1 MQKLTG
7 NVFKPETYNINKA
20 IDLFII
26 QNKRFIDNPL
36 NTIFNFLKGIDE
48 GRFIT
53 IGGSSGYGKSALCLQ
68 VLYELAIQNDDIIC
82 IYASAEMTISELTM
96 RLIVGSRIYE
106 FLNMRNVR
114 QYFYNSNEE
123 KINDLKVLLNNFN
136 KKSNFYFLNAN
147 RFNLENIISLIELLR
162 KKNVGKRIFVVI
174 DYLQLLLQSSN
185 LNEINTTIK
194 KLKDALVENET
205 NAIVISALNRES
217 SKNNLIDI
225 SAFRDSSAIEYTSDL
240 AILMLLKDK
249 DRLYLTNHEINK
261 KTDTLNIVLREVKNR
276 IGKMEDQEFEFYKY
290 IQKFELLTDDSQE
303 ETKNNIISLEDLK

>member
-36 NTIFNFLKGIDE
+36 NTIFKFLKGIDE

-106 FLNMRNVR
+106 FLNMQNVR

-147 RFNLENIISLIELLR
+147 RFNLDNIINLIELLR

-217 SKNNLIDI
+217 TKNNLIDI

-240 AILMLLKDK
+240 AILMLVKDK
-249 DRLYLTNHEINK
+249 GSLYLTNHEINK

>member
-1 MQKLTG
+1 MQELIG

-68 VLYELAIQNDDIIC
+68 VLYELATQNDDILC

-114 QYFYNSNEE
+114 QYFYNSTEE

-147 RFNLENIISLIELLR
+147 RFNLESITRLIELLR
-162 KKNVGKRIFVVI
+162 KKNAGKRIFVVI

-217 SKNNLIDI
+217 TKNNSIDI
-225 SAFRDSSAIEYTSDL
+225 SAFRDSSAIEYTSDI

-249 DRLYLTNHEINK
+249 NKLYLTNHEINK
-261 KTDTLNIVLREVKNR
+261 KEDTLNIVLREVKNR

-290 IQKFELLTDDSQE
+290 IQKFEPLIDDSQE
-303 ETKNNIISLEDLK
+303 KTKNNIILLEDLK

>member
-7 NVFKPETYNINKA
+7 NVLKPETYNINKA

-26 QNKRFIDNPL
+26 QNKRFTDNPL
-36 NTIFNFLKGIDE
+36 NTIFKFLKGIDE

-106 FLNMRNVR
+106 FLNMQNVR

-147 RFNLENIISLIELLR
+147 RFNLDNIINLIELLR

-217 SKNNLIDI
+217 TKNNLIDI

-240 AILMLLKDK
+240 AILMLVKDK
-249 DRLYLTNHEINK
+249 GSLYLTNHEINK

-290 IQKFELLTDDSQE
+290 IQKFEPLKDDSQE

>member
-1 MQKLTG
+1 MQ
-7 NVFKPETYNINKA
+7 
-20 IDLFII
+20 
-26 QNKRFIDNPL
+26 
-36 NTIFNFLKGIDE
+36 
-48 GRFIT
+48 
-53 IGGSSGYGKSALCLQ
+53 
-68 VLYELAIQNDDIIC
+68 
-82 IYASAEMTISELTM
+82 
-96 RLIVGSRIYE
+96 
-106 FLNMRNVR
+106 NVR

-147 RFNLENIISLIELLR
+147 RFNLDNIINLIELLR

-217 SKNNLIDI
+217 TKNNLIDI

-240 AILMLLKDK
+240 AILMLVKDK
-249 DRLYLTNHEINK
+249 GSLYLTNHEINK

-290 IQKFELLTDDSQE
+290 IQKFEPLKDDSQE

>member
-217 SKNNLIDI
+217 TKNNLIDI

>member
-20 IDLFII
+20 IDIFII

-106 FLNMRNVR
+106 FLNMQNVR

-147 RFNLENIISLIELLR
+147 RFNLDNIINLIELLR

-217 SKNNLIDI
+217 TKNNLIDI

-249 DRLYLTNHEINK
+249 GRLYLTNHEINK